1 MSNFDWFYVF
11 VAFNAALLLLL
22 AMNVSRVRMREKIA
36 HGDGGNIAMKAAIR
50 AHGNGIEFVP
60 MYGLVILALC
70 MVQTPASWLAP
81 LVVGFSVGRV
91 LHAIGMLTT
100 AMQARRLGA
109 GLTFALML
117 AAVVVL
123 AITIL

>member
-1 MSNFDWFYVF
+1 MDNFIWFYVF

-22 AMNVSRVRMREKIA
+22 AMNVSRVRMRERIA

-60 MYGLVILALC
+60 IFGLVILALC
-70 MVQTPASWLAP
+70 MNQTPNNWVAG
-81 LVVGFSVGRV
+81 LVIAFSLGRV

-100 AMQARRLGA
+100 AMQARRMGA
-109 GLTFALML
+109 GLTFSLML
-117 AAVVVL
+117 AATVL
-123 AITIL
+123 LIVELI